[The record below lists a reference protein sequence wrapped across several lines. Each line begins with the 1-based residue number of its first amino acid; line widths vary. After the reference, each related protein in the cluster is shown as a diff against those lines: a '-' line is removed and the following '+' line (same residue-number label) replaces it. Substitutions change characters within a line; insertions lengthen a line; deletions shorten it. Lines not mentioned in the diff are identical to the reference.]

1 MGGPGDH
8 TPPPGFEGRGGL
20 KLLTTPPP
28 AAGADFSLE
37 VPTGARFQLIGGA
50 AQLVTSSHVATR
62 QVYFLVK
69 REGVEV
75 YRVAAASTQA
85 ASLTY
90 AYQLLP
96 GVAPGTL
103 VATFPVVQ
111 FPWYLALDE
120 RMRLASVTT
129 NIDVADQWGPI
140 YLLVE
145 ELGSTY

>member
-8 TPPPGFEGRGGL
+8 TPPPGFAGRGGL

-37 VPTGARFQLIGGA
+37 VPTGARFQLVGGSA
-50 AQLVTSSHVATR
+50 TLVTSSHVANR
-62 QVYFLVK
+62 QVYFTVK
-69 REGVEV
+69 REGTEV
-75 YRVAAASTQA
+75 FRVPA
-85 ASLTY
+85 ASLQAATLTY
-90 AYQLLP
+90 VYQLLP

-103 VATFPVVQ
+103 IGTYPIVQ

-120 RMRLASVTT
+120 RMRLTSVTT
-129 NIDVADQWGPI
+129 NIDTTDQWGPV

-145 ELGSTY
+145 ELGPTY